1 MNNINSMYTIQV
13 VTGSK
18 PKRYVVKL
26 GSLIMT
32 RELTRHDAEQWLAL
46 QVGELETGSIA
57 LSWAG
62 MNSR

>member
-46 QVGELETGSIA
+46 KVGELETGSIA